1 MVRPL
6 DFVRNQL
13 RMNPEAT
20 FEEVRARAQLE
31 DIKVHQTTYGRARSQ
46 LGLSAPKVPRRQQ
59 RDRQEHQQEHHQEQ
73 ETEGPKPRTGPRVT
87 ALGPSMAPDLPA
99 DLASMVDG
107 LRQAIVEK
115 DRYRVLME
123 TVLHLFEDALNGQI
137 QTQEATDS

>member
-6 DFVRNQL
+6 DFVTKQL

-20 FEEVRARAQLE
+20 FEDVRARAHLE

-46 LGLSAPKVPRRQQ
+46 LGLVPPKPRR
-59 RDRQEHQQEHHQEQ
+59 RWQ
-73 ETEGPKPRTGPRVT
+73 ETEQPVPQAKTRLP

-99 DLASMVDG
+99 DLASMVDS
-107 LRQAIVEK
+107 LRQSIVEK

-123 TVLHLFEDALNGQI
+123 TVLHLF
-137 QTQEATDS
+137 QEALAEPETVGPETVGPETVGSEGAH

>member
-20 FEEVRARAQLE
+20 FEDVRARANLE

-46 LGLSAPKVPRRQQ
+46 LGLAPPKIHRKEHESEEEPVAQASPRL
-59 RDRQEHQQEHHQEQ
+59 
-73 ETEGPKPRTGPRVT
+73 P

-99 DLASMVDG
+99 DLASLVDG
-107 LRQAIVEK
+107 LRQAIMEK

-123 TVLHLFEDALNGQI
+123 TVLHLFEDTLK
-137 QTQEATDS
+137 EDS

>member
-20 FEEVRARAQLE
+20 FEDVRARARLE

-46 LGLSAPKVPRRQQ
+46 LGLAPPKGQR
-59 RDRQEHQQEHHQEQ
+59 RDREQ
-73 ETEGPKPRTGPRVT
+73 ESEERTPPRLPG
-87 ALGPSMAPDLPA
+87 LGPSMAPDLPA
-99 DLASMVDG
+99 ELASMVDG

-123 TVLHLFEDALNGQI
+123 AVLHLFRDALTGQE
-137 QTQEATDS
+137 QQQDAVQEHKQEHKHA

>member
-20 FEEVRARAQLE
+20 FEEVRARAHLE
-31 DIKVHQTTYGRARSQ
+31 DVKVHQTTYGRARSQ
-46 LGLSAPKVPRRQQ
+46 LGLVPPKTQRRREPEEPEAAPATPRL
-59 RDRQEHQQEHHQEQ
+59 
-73 ETEGPKPRTGPRVT
+73 PS
-87 ALGPSMAPDLPA
+87 LGPSMAGDLPA

-123 TVLHLFEDALNGQI
+123 TVLHLFQEALVREDAQGF
-137 QTQEATDS
+137 QEAQGSKPETVPAAD

>member
-20 FEEVRARAQLE
+20 FEEVRARANLE

-46 LGLSAPKVPRRQQ
+46 LGLSPPKIHRREQDVEEETPPQAPPRLR
-59 RDRQEHQQEHHQEQ
+59 
-73 ETEGPKPRTGPRVT
+73 

-99 DLASMVDG
+99 DLASLVDG
-107 LRQAIVEK
+107 LRQAIMEK

-123 TVLHLFEDALNGQI
+123 TVLHLFEDTLK
-137 QTQEATDS
+137 EER